1 MKEIL
6 KSQAMKKF
14 LHNKKAMFGLFIVV
28 LLALAVLLISLFMD
42 LDPYTTDRAAGFNKG
57 PSETHILG
65 TDDVGRD
72 LFARVL

>member
-28 LLALAVLLISLFMD
+28 LLALAVLLIPAVHGSGSVHD
-42 LDPYTTDRAAGFNKG
+42 G
-57 PSETHILG
+57 P
-65 TDDVGRD
+65 GRG
-72 LFARVL
+72 L